1 MIYWAPLL
9 HFYQP
14 PTQLH
19 WVLRKVCNE
28 SYRPLVD
35 LFTDLPHAKVTININ
50 AVLTEML
57 HDHGCDDVLAGLREL
72 AKRGQVEFT
81 GSGKYHP
88 ILPLIPAAEMERQ
101 ISHNYKSNKRLLRKA
116 YEPKGFFPPEMCYS
130 RDILKPVVDSGHQW
144 IIISGVACPVAW
156 PMNVIHQIDVDGQKI
171 AVLFRDNILSNK
183 ISFQS
188 IDARGFIEHLKHAQT
203 SQNSKDN
210 IYVITAMD
218 AETFGHHIQD
228 WEKLFLAEVY
238 QSLDHPATDAE
249 KVDNGVQLPLIP
261 PSIPEETS
269 ILARQH
275 GRLLLSREVIGDD
288 AKQIEAVTISELI
301 NIFPQGEV
309 IEPRASSWST
319 EMSDINAG
327 NPYPLWKDP
336 DNLIHQYQWEHMDI
350 AMAMVNKAVAEAK
363 TDITRHYADIA
374 RALLDAALHS
384 CQFWWASR
392 RPMWDINLIHKG
404 LLQQYE
410 VIMNAYKAISLSDC
424 SPSDKKEYYHKVVAA
439 RDLSNKILDKIFM
452 TPE

>member
-35 LFTDLPHAKVTININ
+35 LFTDLPYAKVTININ

-57 HDHGCDDVLAGLREL
+57 HDHGFDDVLVGLREL
-72 AKRGQVEFT
+72 ANRGQVEFT

-88 ILPLIPAAEMERQ
+88 ILPLIPTAEMERQ
-101 ISHNYKSNKRLLRKA
+101 INHNYKANKRLLGKG

-130 RDILKPVVDSGHQW
+130 REILKPVVDAGHRW
-144 IIISGVACPVAW
+144 ILISGVACPTAW
-156 PMNVIHQIDVDGQKI
+156 PMTVVHRIDVDGQKI

-188 IDARGFIEHLKHAQT
+188 IDARGFIAHLTQAHTARNGKG
-203 SQNSKDN
+203 D

-228 WEKLFLAEVY
+228 WEKLILAEVY
-238 QSLDHPATDAE
+238 QSLSHEGADEHKADDGT
-249 KVDNGVQLPLIP
+249 QLPLIP
-261 PSIPEETS
+261 PSGPEQTS
-269 ILARQH
+269 VLARQH
-275 GRLLLSREVIGDD
+275 GKLLLSPEVI
-288 AKQIEAVTISELI
+288 ASEARQIEAVTIGELVER
-301 NIFPQGEV
+301 FPAGEV

-319 EMSDINAG
+319 EMPDINAG

-336 DNLIHQYQWEHMDI
+336 NNVIHQYQWEHLSI
-350 AMAMVNKAVAEAK
+350 AMAMVNKAFAEAR
-363 TDITRHYADIA
+363 TDATRRYADIA
-374 RALLDAALHS
+374 RALLDAAMHS
-384 CQFWWASR
+384 CQFWWASK
-392 RPMWDINLIHKG
+392 RPWWDINLIHKG
-404 LLQQYE
+404 LLEQHE

-424 SPSDKKEYYHKVVAA
+424 SVKEKKDYYYRVLAA
-439 RDLSNKILDKIFM
+439 RDLFNKILDHIFT